1 MKDTTIA
8 VEYVLSVIKDRNF
21 KSTQIKYSG
30 DAVQFIRQLYSDD
43 ILIYETA
50 YLILL
55 NSGNYVVGWVKL
67 SQGGIGG
74 TIIDN
79 QLACIYMVK
88 SLAKKA
94 ILVHNHPS
102 GNTNPS
108 LQDKQTTENL
118 NKAFNLFNSY
128 LLDSIILTEDSY
140 YSFADNGLL

>member
-8 VEYVLSVIKDRNF
+8 VEYTLSVNKDRNF
-21 KSTQIKYSG
+21 KSTQIKRS
-30 DAVQFIRQLYSDD
+30 DNAVQFVKQLYSDD

-55 NSGNYVVGWVKL
+55 NEGNFVVGWVKL
-67 SQGGIGG
+67 SQGGISS

-108 LQDKQTTENL
+108 PQDKQIAENL
-118 NKAFNLFNSY
+118 NKAFNLFNSC

-140 YSFADNGLL
+140 YSFAENGLL

>member
-8 VEYVLSVIKDRNF
+8 VEYTLSINKDTNF
-21 KSTQIKYSG
+21 KSTHIRSSD
-30 DAVQFIRQLYSDD
+30 DAVKFARQLYNDD
-43 ILIYETA
+43 IVIYETA

-55 NSGNYVVGWVKL
+55 NSGNNVIGWVKL
-67 SQGGIGG
+67 SQGGVGS

-79 QLACIYMVK
+79 QLACIYMIK
-88 SLAKKA
+88 SLARKA

-108 LQDKQTTENL
+108 VQDKQVVEKL
-118 NKAFNLFNSY
+118 SKACNLFDSC

-140 YSFADNGLL
+140 YSFSENGIL